1 MLFATLAVA
10 AQVQAVRRGRRSDWA
25 IYALSSAAMLWTQ
38 YFAFLP
44 FLAQQ
49 LGFVVAWWSRR
60 HRVGE
65 RRRLALGWLAA
76 TAAIV
81 VICVPLLAFVR
92 GQFVAYSNRSDA
104 LVPGQAGAGSS
115 TLGGTISIYAVGANV
130 IWTVLGYHSDGAMEQ
145 IAALWPLVMLLVL
158 LLLGRG
164 RSGPSLLLLALVV
177 LPMAALFAIGSVKRD
192 LFELRYFSGAV
203 PAALL
208 LLARLV
214 TATTRRRAALLTV
227 SAVVVVTMA
236 AGLLDQQ
243 QNGANPR
250 LYDFQG
256 ALAEVQDDAGT
267 RDVLLYEPSYLA
279 DVIQYYAPDLR
290 AVPLGTPVP
299 PDATTVWVLATD
311 RVVNSTDT
319 AAKVGGVLADLEQQ
333 RQLVDT
339 FERPNVKVWELR

>member
-1 MLFATLAVA
+1 
-10 AQVQAVRRGRRSDWA
+10 
-25 IYALSSAAMLWTQ
+25 MLWTQ

-44 FLAQQ
+44 FMVQQ
-49 LGFVVAWWSRR
+49 VGFAAAWWHRR
-60 HRVGE
+60 HERSE
-65 RRRLALGWLAA
+65 RRRLTFGWLAA
-76 TAAIV
+76 TAAILV
-81 VICVPLLAFVR
+81 VCLPLLAFVR

-115 TLGGTISIYAVGANV
+115 TLGGTISVYAVGANL
-130 IWTVLGYHSDGAMEQ
+130 IWAVLGYHSDGAMEQ
-145 IAALWPLVMLLVL
+145 IAALWPLVMLLL
-158 LLLGRG
+158 LVVLGRG

-177 LPMAALFAIGSVKRD
+177 VPMAALFAIGSVKRD

-227 SAVVVVTMA
+227 SGLVVVTMA

-256 ALAEVQDDAGT
+256 ALAKVQDDAGT
-267 RDVLLYEPSYLA
+267 GDVLLYEPAYLA
-279 DVIQYYAPDLR
+279 DVIQYYAPDLK

-299 PDATTVWVLATD
+299 AGATTVWVLATD

-319 AAKVGGVLADLEQQ
+319 SAKVGGVLSDLEQK
-333 RQLVDT
+333 RELVDS